1 MKTVIKSYKVRIYPN
16 KTVEESL
23 YRNIG
28 QVRFVFNQLKETMD
42 RDYQYIRSR
51 GLQPKLVNRRYLNIR
66 LNELKSEYK
75 WLRESDSTSLQATYE
90 ILIIVLSDFSRVY
103 PGSLSIRVKRTL
115 YSQLKLKNNHSN
127 TIRVEGN
134 RIRLNKYGFVR
145 FRDNREIEGKITNAT
160 ISLKNGKWYCSVCC
174 KDVPVTPKP
183 KMGGVIGIDPNSEY
197 LVLSNAL
204 KIPNLKPA
212 KKLMHKI
219 KELS

>member
-134 RIRLNKYGFVR
+134 RIRLISMVLLGFV
-145 FRDNREIEGKITNAT
+145 ITGK
-160 ISLKNGKWYCSVCC
+160 
-174 KDVPVTPKP
+174 
-183 KMGGVIGIDPNSEY
+183 
-197 LVLSNAL
+197 
-204 KIPNLKPA
+204 
-212 KKLMHKI
+212 
-219 KELS
+219 